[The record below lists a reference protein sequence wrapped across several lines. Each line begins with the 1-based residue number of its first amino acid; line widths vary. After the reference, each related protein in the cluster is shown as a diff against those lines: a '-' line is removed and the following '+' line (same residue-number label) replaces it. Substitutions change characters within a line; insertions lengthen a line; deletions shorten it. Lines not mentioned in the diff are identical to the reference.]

1 MGRVVRSVRRSACWS
16 GPACTCT
23 TCAPA
28 EQATRWPAS
37 VAMSISAP
45 TTARRIPP
53 PADEHAYSS
62 GSAPDPAAETAR
74 TAASM
79 PVRTSVAVVGCS
91 ANPARPPSGRTS
103 TAFVHVEPTSRH
115 TAA

>member
-1 MGRVVRSVRRSACWS
+1 
-16 GPACTCT
+16 
-23 TCAPA
+23 
-28 EQATRWPAS
+28 
-37 VAMSISAP
+37 MSISAP
-45 TTARRIPP
+45 TTASRIPP

-79 PVRTSVAVVGCS
+79 PVRTSAAVVGCS
-91 ANPARPPSGRTS
+91 ANPASPPSGRTS